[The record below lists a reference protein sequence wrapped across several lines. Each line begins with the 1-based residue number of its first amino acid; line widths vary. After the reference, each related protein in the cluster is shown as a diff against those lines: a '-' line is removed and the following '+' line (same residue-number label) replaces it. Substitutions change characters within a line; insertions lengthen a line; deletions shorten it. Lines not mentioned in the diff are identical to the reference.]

1 MKLYATMIAVLS
13 LTGCATNDY
22 KMYAESQVKI
32 QQAKSQAESE
42 RYKALGA
49 IASSGDAT
57 AKVAAVMTLNQLNS
71 QASQGISAPADI
83 GDTIFKWATLFVPMT
98 TQLYGIRANANLG
111 MRQSDNSASTAR
123 STNEAFVNIAGKI
136 QAPGAITTTN
146 NTATP
151 TVVTTEK
158 VVTVNPTVV
167 TTTTPLVVNPKVVC
181 VAPAVC

>member
-1 MKLYATMIAVLS
+1 MKKLGLLLVVA
-13 LTGCATNDY
+13 LTGCATTDY

-57 AKVAAVMTLNQLNS
+57 AKVAAVMTLNQLSS
-71 QASQGISAPADI
+71 QASQGISAPADV
-83 GDTIFKWATLFVPMT
+83 GDTIFKWATLFIPMT
-98 TQLYGIRANANLG
+98 TQLYGIRANSQLG
-111 MRQSDNSASTAR
+111 MRQSDNSASTSR
-123 STNEAFVNIAGKI
+123 STNDAFVSIAGKI
-136 QAPGAITTTN
+136 QAPTTTTN

-158 VVTVNPTVV
+158 AVMVTPTVV
-167 TTTTPLVVNPKVVC
+167 TTEKPLIVTTKVVC

>member
-13 LTGCATNDY
+13 LTGCATTDY

-57 AKVAAVMTLNQLNS
+57 AKVAAVMTLNQMNS

-136 QAPGAITTTN
+136 QAPTTTTN

-158 VVTVNPTVV
+158 AVLVTPTVV

>member
-1 MKLYATMIAVLS
+1 MKRLLIISVFVLS
-13 LTGCATNDY
+13 GCATTDY

-71 QASQGISAPADI
+71 QASQGISAPSDI
-83 GDTIFKWATLFVPMT
+83 GDTIFKWATLVVPIT
-98 TQLYGIRANANLG
+98 TQLYGIRANSHLG
-111 MRQSDNSASTAR
+111 MRQSDNAASTAR
-123 STNEAFVNIAGKI
+123 STNEAFVSIAGKI

-167 TTTTPLVVNPKVVC
+167 TTTTPLVVSPKVVC

>member
-1 MKLYATMIAVLS
+1 MKKLGLILVVA
-13 LTGCATNDY
+13 LTGCATTDY
-22 KMYAESQVKI
+22 QLYAESQVKI
-32 QQAKSQAESE
+32 QQAKSAAESE

-49 IASSGDAT
+49 IVSSGDAT
-57 AKVAAVMTLNQLNS
+57 AKVAAVMTLNQLSS

-136 QAPGAITTTN
+136 QAPTTTTTTN

-158 VVTVNPTVV
+158 AVLVTPTVV

>member
-1 MKLYATMIAVLS
+1 MKKLGLILVVA
-13 LTGCATNDY
+13 LTGCATTDY

-71 QASQGISAPADI
+71 QANQGISAPADI

-111 MRQSDNSASTAR
+111 MRQSDNSASTSK
-123 STNEAFVNIAGKI
+123 STNDAFVSIASKI
-136 QAPGAITTTN
+136 QAPTTTTTTN

-167 TTTTPLVVNPKVVC
+167 TTTTPLVVSPKVVC

>member
-1 MKLYATMIAVLS
+1 MKKLGLILVVA
-13 LTGCATNDY
+13 LTGCATTDY

-32 QQAKSQAESE
+32 QQAKSEAEAE

-71 QASQGISAPADI
+71 QANQGISAPADI
-83 GDTIFKWATLFVPMT
+83 GDTIFKWATLVVPMT

-111 MRQSDNSASTAR
+111 MRQSDNSASTSR
-123 STNEAFVNIAGKI
+123 STNEAFVSIAGKI
-136 QAPGAITTTN
+136 QAPTTTTN

-158 VVTVNPTVV
+158 AVLVTPTVV
-167 TTTTPLVVNPKVVC
+167 TSTTTTPLVVSPKVVC

>member
-1 MKLYATMIAVLS
+1 MKRFLIISVIA
-13 LTGCATNDY
+13 LTGCATTDY

-32 QQAKSQAESE
+32 QQAKSAAESE

-57 AKVAAVMTLNQLNS
+57 AKVAAVMTLNQLSS
-71 QASQGISAPADI
+71 QASQGISAPADV
-83 GDTIFKWATLFVPMT
+83 GDTIFKWATIFVPMT
-98 TQLYGIRANANLG
+98 TQLYGIRANSHLG
-111 MRQSDNSASTAR
+111 MRQSDNAAATSK

-136 QAPGAITTTN
+136 QAPTTTTTTN

-158 VVTVNPTVV
+158 AVLVPTTVV
-167 TTTTPLVVNPKVVC
+167 TTTTPLVVSPKVVC